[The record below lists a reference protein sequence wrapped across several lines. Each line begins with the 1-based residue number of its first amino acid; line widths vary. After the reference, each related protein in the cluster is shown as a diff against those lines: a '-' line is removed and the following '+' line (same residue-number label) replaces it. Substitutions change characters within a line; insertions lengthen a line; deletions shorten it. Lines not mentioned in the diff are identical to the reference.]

1 MFKKSGATRL
11 GDVLVSKG
19 IITSEQLKHA
29 IKEQTSRRKD
39 LDPEN
44 LSAQQATSLGE
55 ILLEL
60 GYIDRLQLK
69 RGLNWQL
76 VLRKATMAMALCA
89 PLLSFSS
96 GAAAAV
102 AKTVIPIPAT
112 IEAENYTTMLGVD
125 TEATS
130 DVGGGLNV
138 GWIETGDWMS
148 YTNTG
153 VNLPTTGTYVIT
165 FRVSSESAGKEFVF
179 YNVGGSETKICTVAV
194 PNTGGYQA
202 WVTVQKTVTLKAGI
216 HYFKIST
223 TTGGF
228 NVNWFKITAASVAS
242 SSSSVVSSSPASS
255 SKSSSSVASSVAPV
269 SSSSSSSSVAP
280 SSSSSSVSSVASSV
294 SSVASSVASSAAPTS
309 NLPFTIEAETYS
321 SMSGVDI
328 QETSDTSGVSNVGWI
343 DPGDWMKYDNAV
355 VNIPSTGQYILSYR
369 VASGSG
375 GGSFNL
381 YEISDNTVYDTVT
394 VSDTGA
400 WQNWVTIKR
409 AVTLTA
415 GKHSFGIKS
424 LSGGFN
430 LNWFKVESASAAS
443 STSSTSSTGS
453 TATSSAPSSVSTSS
467 TSSSSSS
474 LSSSSG
480 TTSSASSSSATTVS
494 GPVGLSWVPP
504 SQRQD
509 GTVLDLTELGG
520 YELRYRLSSNSDF
533 TYISINDAWTTQYNF
548 AWLEGNY
555 VFQVAAFDKNGVY
568 SDFVNVAGK

>member
-55 ILLEL
+55 ILIEL
-60 GYIDRLQLK
+60 GYIDRLQLR

-153 VNLPTTGTYVIT
+153 VDLPTTGTYVIT
-165 FRVSSESAGKEFVF
+165 FRVSSEAAGKEFVF
-179 YNVGGSETKICTVAV
+179 YNVGSSETKICTVTV
-194 PNTGGYQA
+194 PNTGGYQN
-202 WVTVQKTVTLKAGI
+202 WVTVQKTVTLKAGV
-216 HYFKIST
+216 HYFKIGT

-228 NVNWFKITAASVAS
+228 NVNWFKITSATVAS
-242 SSSSVVSSSPASS
+242 SSSSVASSSPASS
-255 SKSSSSVASSVAPV
+255 SKSSSSVASSVTPV
-269 SSSSSSSSVAP
+269 SSSSSTASVTP
-280 SSSSSSVSSVASSV
+280 SSSSSSKSSVASSV
-294 SSVASSVASSAAPTS
+294 SSVTSSAASSSPAS
-309 NLPFTIEAETYS
+309 NLPLTIQSESYA
-321 SMSGVDI
+321 SMSGV
-328 QETSDTSGVSNVGWI
+328 QTETTSDTGGGLNVGYI
-343 DPGDWMKYDNAV
+343 EAGDWMSYENTTINV
-355 VNIPSTGQYILSYR
+355 PTTGQYILSYR
-369 VASGSG
+369 LASGGG

-381 YEISDNTVYDTVT
+381 YETGTNTVYDTVT
-394 VSDTGA
+394 VGSTGG
-400 WQNWVTIKR
+400 WQTWVTIQR

-415 GKHSFGIKS
+415 GKHTLGIKA

-430 LNWFKVESASAAS
+430 INWFKIEGSGSTSSS
-443 STSSTSSTGS
+443 STSS
-453 TATSSAPSSVSTSS
+453 SAPAV
-467 TSSSSSS
+467 SSSS
-474 LSSSSG
+474 LSSSSKSS
-480 TTSSASSSSATTVS
+480 TSSSSTSSAGVVSTVVA
-494 GPVGLSWVPP
+494 GPVGMSWTAPAK
-504 SQRQD
+504 RLD
-509 GTVLDLTELGG
+509 GTVLDITEIGG
-520 YELRYRLSSNSDF
+520 YEIRYKLTSASNY
-533 TYISINDAWTTQYNF
+533 TYISITDAWTTQYNF

-568 SDFVNVAGK
+568 SDFVNVVN